1 MYTTLVSAADSTG
14 TSISTKLLV
23 LIVVVLIAVPLLRK
37 LRKAASENRKRRWVE
52 QGLMDPPSAR
62 PESGERSK

>member
-1 MYTTLVSAADSTG
+1 MFTTLGSAADSTG

-37 LRKAASENRKRRWVE
+37 LLRSASENRKRRWVE
-52 QGLMDPPSAR
+52 EGLMDPPSAGA
-62 PESGERSK
+62 ESGERPE

>member
-23 LIVVVLIAVPLLRK
+23 LVVVVLIAVPLLRK

-52 QGLMDPPSAR
+52 EGLMDPPSAGA
-62 PESGERSK
+62 ESGERPE